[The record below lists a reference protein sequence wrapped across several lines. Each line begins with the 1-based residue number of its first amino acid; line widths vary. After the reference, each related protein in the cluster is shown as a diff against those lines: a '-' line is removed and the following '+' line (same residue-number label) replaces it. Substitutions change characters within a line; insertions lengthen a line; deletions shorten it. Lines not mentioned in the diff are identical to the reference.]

1 MLTMSLRVWYYNN
14 RQRDKTTNK
23 KRGFKMARYTFIDNF
38 TNEIIY
44 NKLDEHITQF
54 VVDEYST
61 HANNTLDELFWLKDI
76 FAKHNM
82 TVEVT
87 IAHDQIMSDVII
99 EDLTIRE
106 VTDIIATMIKEEIHF
121 NCENNVLENVIE
133 ITTRDTWYKL
143 YLV

>member
-1 MLTMSLRVWYYNN
+1 
-14 RQRDKTTNK
+14 
-23 KRGFKMARYTFIDNF
+23 MARYTFIDNF

-82 TVEVT
+82 AVEVT

-99 EDLTIRE
+99 EDLTIQE
-106 VTDIIATMIKEEIHF
+106 VTDIIATMIKEEIRF